1 MAKKEESSNS
11 TNLSEETKQ
20 MTQRSSSQKVKEIK
34 EKDLKDEIIL
44 TKKDMKKTDTPLIT
58 GQESEK
64 ELKES
69 NNKQKK
75 DEQTINNEN
84 TKVKFKTEIIN
95 KDINI
100 NNSYEKEKNPYSN
113 DINIIHHNNN
123 INNIDNYNTF
133 IEKKYFLH

>member
-1 MAKKEESSNS
+1 
-11 TNLSEETKQ
+11 
-20 MTQRSSSQKVKEIK
+20 
-34 EKDLKDEIIL
+34 
-44 TKKDMKKTDTPLIT
+44 MKKTDTPLIT

-100 NNSYEKEKNPYSN
+100 NNSYEKEKNPRGDRRPRAGFDRVRLSRN
-113 DINIIHHNNN
+113 RGFACHHRRSGRQR
-123 INNIDNYNTF
+123 
-133 IEKKYFLH
+133 

>member
-64 ELKES
+64 IKL
-69 NNKQKK
+69 N
-75 DEQTINNEN
+75 
-84 TKVKFKTEIIN
+84 
-95 KDINI
+95 
-100 NNSYEKEKNPYSN
+100 
-113 DINIIHHNNN
+113 
-123 INNIDNYNTF
+123 
-133 IEKKYFLH
+133 

>member
-69 NNKQKK
+69 NNKKKKMNKQLIMKIQK
-75 DEQTINNEN
+75 
-84 TKVKFKTEIIN
+84 
-95 KDINI
+95 
-100 NNSYEKEKNPYSN
+100 
-113 DINIIHHNNN
+113 
-123 INNIDNYNTF
+123 
-133 IEKKYFLH
+133 

>member
-58 GQESEK
+58 FFQFFFFYNISIF
-64 ELKES
+64 
-69 NNKQKK
+69 
-75 DEQTINNEN
+75 INN
-84 TKVKFKTEIIN
+84 F
-95 KDINI
+95 
-100 NNSYEKEKNPYSN
+100 
-113 DINIIHHNNN
+113 
-123 INNIDNYNTF
+123 F
-133 IEKKYFLH
+133 